1 MTTTQTENLTILDLN
16 SSEFEVVE
24 PFTSEETD
32 QETWPNEE
40 LLLADYRLP
49 NPFFFGIGG

>member
-1 MTTTQTENLTILDLN
+1 MTTTQTEHLTILGLN
-16 SSEFEVVE
+16 SNDPEELDRL
-24 PFTSEETD
+24 TIEETHE
-32 QETWPNEE
+32 ETWPSEE